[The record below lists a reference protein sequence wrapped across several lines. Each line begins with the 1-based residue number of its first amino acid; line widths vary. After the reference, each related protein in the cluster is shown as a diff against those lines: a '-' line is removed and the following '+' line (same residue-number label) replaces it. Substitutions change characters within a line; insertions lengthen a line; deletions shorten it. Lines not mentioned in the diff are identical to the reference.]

1 MKIAIQ
7 KGYKIPE
14 EMSIIAFTDG
24 VLSKHSI
31 PALSTISQ
39 HALEMGK
46 KSATMLIDKLEE
58 LVDEEKYQTEVINTT
73 LIERDTTR
81 S

>member
-1 MKIAIQ
+1 MKIAIH
-7 KGYKIPE
+7 KGYKIPD
-14 EMSIIAFTDG
+14 EMSIVAFTDG

-31 PALSTISQ
+31 PSLSTISQ
-39 HALEMGK
+39 HAEEMGA

-81 S
+81 